1 MKLRGHE
8 ENYFNDTMKAG
19 NYNNNP
25 EAVKL
30 LIKNSIENINNL
42 VKLGVPFDKTN
53 DKLNYTREGGHGE
66 FRIIHVKD

>member
-1 MKLRGHE
+1 
-8 ENYFNDTMKAG
+8 MKAG

-53 DKLNYTREGGHGE
+53 DKLNYTREGGHG
-66 FRIIHVKD
+66 RI

>member
-1 MKLRGHE
+1 
-8 ENYFNDTMKAG
+8 MKAG

-42 VKLGVPFDKTN
+42 VKLGVPFDKTMIN
-53 DKLNYTREGGHGE
+53 
-66 FRIIHVKD
+66 